1 MIEPPPPSAESSDAG
16 TRGRLPAA
24 LVSRDLQQ
32 RMIFYGLWGALAL
45 AIIVVFRE
53 VLLPFFLAVVV
64 AYVLAPLVDVLER
77 RMKRW
82 VAVVTIYAL
91 LVGSMV
97 TFAVLGLP
105 RLAAEIEKLAREAP
119 LAAATTSTSRPTA
132 WW

>member
-1 MIEPPPPSAESSDAG
+1 
-16 TRGRLPAA
+16 
-24 LVSRDLQQ
+24 
-32 RMIFYGLWGALAL
+32 MIFYGLWGALAL
-45 AIIVVFRE
+45 GIIVVFRE

-119 LAAATTSTSRPTA
+119 HALAQVRDTWLPEMERQMRDSMGQLPRGGSACARSDAERRPERRPR
-132 WW
+132 